1 MQKVVPSAKI
11 YRFGLFEAHGSGGT
25 LIRSGVRVKLQE
37 QPFRVLLVL
46 LERAGEIVSREELRQ
61 NLWPDGTYVDF
72 DGSLN
77 AVLKKLRAAIDDDSD
92 NPRFIETVPRRGYR
106 FIAPVS
112 FEAAQPFPTATA
124 PEETARTSKP
134 AAGSRWRGHK
144 WIWVSLA
151 TAIVLMSLW
160 WMFRTKRPP
169 TAAASQRVIAVL
181 PFLNEGAGPD
191 FDYLRYAI
199 ANDLVTDLSHTY
211 SVSVRPFASTSRYG
225 SQQVDPATAGAELR
239 VTHVVAGGFLLEN
252 NELAVNLELVDIAKN
267 QPVWR
272 EEIKVSPNKLVQLH
286 DKLAERAVRG
296 LLPAMEISEASTA
309 RVPTPTNEEA
319 LELFLHSITVPLDPE
334 PNQSA
339 IQQLERSVSLDSHYA
354 PAWGELGW
362 RYYID
367 YHYGNGGEAAVAKAL
382 DAYKHESE
390 LDPDW
395 PQVSTT
401 IRVEQGDLEGAHDQA
416 AAFLQKHPNTSLA
429 HYAMSYVLRYAGLL
443 DEAGKQCDQALAI
456 DPGFNV
462 FRSCATVFTLQG
474 DYQHARTYIRLD
486 ENSGIG
492 ALFRMMIALRTG
504 DTKAALAES
513 NIVSQ
518 SGYEFVK
525 LLQLSLHHASQAELS
540 SAAAAIES
548 DPRSLRDAEEL
559 YRNAEILSLCG
570 QADAAARELQK
581 AITGGYCAYPAMDKD
596 PLLDGVRSR
605 PQFAGLRQAA
615 IECQQKFLAHRQQV
629 NTAYAAK

>member
-1 MQKVVPSAKI
+1 MQSAAASAKI
-11 YRFGLFEAHGSGGT
+11 FRFGLFEANVARGILSRNG
-25 LIRSGVRVKLQE
+25 IRVKLQD
-37 QPFRVLLVL
+37 QPFRVLIVL
-46 LERAGEIVSREELRQ
+46 LEHAGDIVSRDELRQ

-77 AVLKKLRAAIDDDSD
+77 AVLKKLRAALDDDSD

-112 FEAAQPFPTATA
+112 FDPDPASVIATT
-124 PEETARTSKP
+124 PEETPRTP
-134 AAGSRWRGHK
+134 EAAAGPRWWENR
-144 WIWVSLA
+144 WMWVSLA
-151 TAIVLMSLW
+151 TITVLMSLGW
-160 WMFRTKRPP
+160 RFAWKRPG
-169 TAAASQRVIAVL
+169 TEAASQRVIAVL

-191 FDYLRYAI
+191 LDYLRYAI

-211 SVSVRPFASTSRYG
+211 SVSVRPFSSTSRYG
-225 SQQVDPATAGAELR
+225 SQPVDPATAGDELR

-252 NELAVNLELVDIAKN
+252 NELVVNLELVDIARN

-272 EEIKVSPNKLVQLH
+272 EEVKVSPNKLVQLH

-296 LLPAMEISEASTA
+296 LLPAMHISQASA
-309 RVPTPTNEEA
+309 DRVPTPRNEEA

-334 PNQSA
+334 PNQTA

-416 AAFLQKHPNTSLA
+416 AAFLEKHPNTSLA

-443 DEAGKQCDQALAI
+443 DEAGKQCDNAVAI

-474 DYQHARTYIRLD
+474 DYQHARGYIRLD
-486 ENSGIG
+486 ENSGVA
-492 ALFRMMIALRTG
+492 ALFRTMIALRTG
-504 DTKAALAES
+504 DTKGALAES
-513 NIVSQ
+513 SLVSQ
-518 SGYEFVK
+518 SGYQFVK
-525 LLQLSLHHASQAELS
+525 LLRLYLNHATEAELS
-540 SAAAAIES
+540 KAAAEIEL
-548 DPRSLRDAEEL
+548 DPRSSRDAEEL
-559 YRNAEILSLCG
+559 YRNAEILSFCG
-570 QADAAARELQK
+570 QSDAALRELQK
-581 AITGGYCAYPAMDKD
+581 AIHGSYCAYPAMDKD
-596 PLLDGVRSR
+596 PLLDGIRSR
-605 PQFAGLRQAA
+605 PEFAGLRQAG
-615 IECQQKFLAHRQQV
+615 IECQQKFLSYRRQLD
-629 NTAYAAK
+629 TAYATK